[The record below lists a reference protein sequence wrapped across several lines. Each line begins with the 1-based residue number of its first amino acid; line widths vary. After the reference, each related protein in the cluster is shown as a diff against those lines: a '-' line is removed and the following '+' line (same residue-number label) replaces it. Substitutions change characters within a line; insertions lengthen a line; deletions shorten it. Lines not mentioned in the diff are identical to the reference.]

1 MIRTRYHYDRVAWC
15 YEWIAELYSFGA
27 IARAKAA
34 QTKALRPGQR
44 VLYVGVGA
52 GEDAVLAAERG
63 ASLTCLDLSGAM
75 LARLS
80 ARLDAR
86 SLQAELIEGDVFDYA
101 PGVTYDVVVAN
112 FVLNVFSEATV
123 AALLKHLATLLAP
136 GGKIL
141 IADFA
146 PPSESAGRRALYAAY
161 YRPINWA
168 AWSLR
173 LCELH
178 PIYNYPDY
186 FEAAGLVL
194 ASRSPFALWRGGEM
208 GGGPTFYENL
218 VAVRPGALPNPEA

>member
-34 QTKALRPGQR
+34 QTKALQPGQS

-80 ARLDAR
+80 ARLEAR
-86 SLQAELIEGDVFDYA
+86 SLKAELLEGDILDYA
-101 PGVTYDVVVAN
+101 PGDTYDVVVAN

-123 AALLKHLATLLAP
+123 AVVLKHLATLLAP

-146 PPSESAGRRALYAAY
+146 PPSKSAAGRALYATY

-168 AWSLR
+168 AWMLR
-173 LCELH
+173 LCALH

-186 FEAAGLVL
+186 FEDAGLTL
-194 ASRSPFALWRGGEM
+194 AVRSPFALWRGGKS
-208 GGGPTFYENL
+208 GGGPAFYESL
-218 VAVRPGALPNPEA
+218 VAVRAGTVVKPEG